1 MSNTLLRQR
10 GLLGISL
17 SLVLILLQTWQPELY
32 FQRQLI
38 QSGEI
43 WRLWTGNLVHT
54 NVWHVA
60 LNIGGWG
67 LLLLLAPNSLTTRY
81 LMLSIAVL
89 MSVVGLGLY
98 SCNPNLLWYAGFS
111 GVLYGLFTLA
121 GIYWLL
127 ERDYVLGL
135 MLLLFSG
142 GKAFSDLALGGDS
155 LSSQLIAAPVI
166 YAAHIYGIIG
176 AVGLA
181 LPQIKRSLPHAKP
194 KPT

>member
-17 SLVLILLQTWQPELY
+17 SLMLILLQTWQPELY

-38 QSGEI
+38 QNGEI

-54 NVWHVA
+54 NIWHLV
-60 LNIGGWG
+60 LNLGGWG
-67 LLLLLAPNSLTTRY
+67 LCLLLAPQRLSTAY

-98 SCNPNLLWYAGFS
+98 SVNANLLWYAGFS

-166 YAAHIYGIIG
+166 YAAHIYGIVG

-181 LPQIKRSLPHAKP
+181 LPQIIRSWQHANS

>member
-17 SLVLILLQTWQPELY
+17 SLMLILLQTWQPELY

-38 QSGEI
+38 QNGEI

-54 NVWHVA
+54 NIWHLA
-60 LNIGGWG
+60 LNLGGWG
-67 LLLLLAPNSLTTRY
+67 LCLLLAPQRLSTAY

-98 SCNPNLLWYAGFS
+98 SVNANLLWYAGFS

-181 LPQIKRSLPHAKP
+181 LPQIIRSWQHAIP

>member
-17 SLVLILLQTWQPELY
+17 SLMLILLQTWQPELY

-38 QSGEI
+38 QNGEI

-54 NVWHVA
+54 NIWHLV
-60 LNIGGWG
+60 LNLGGWG
-67 LLLLLAPNSLTTRY
+67 LCLLLTPQRLSTAY

-98 SCNPNLLWYAGFS
+98 SNPSLLWYAGFS

-135 MLLLFSG
+135 MLLLLSG

-181 LPQIKRSLPHAKP
+181 LPQVIHSWQHANP
-194 KPT
+194 KPI